1 MGLKKFNE
9 FVQLDELSKQTLGN
23 YVKKAYMD
31 ADNHAVAARQHLRQ
45 THNNP
50 DRKAAERHNDAAI
63 AHQDKEIKRIDG
75 VKLAAKKL
83 MKEGIEALSYE
94 EMELLGENYEQLDEI
109 SKQTLGSYIKKA
121 RTDAINQRDDAHD
134 SNRLARSMSGDDTR
148 KEYEKKRDTHVRKF
162 GNRNRGIDKAVDK
175 LVKEGI
181 EAVSEEEL
189 DEIFE
194 NYEQLDELSKQT
206 LGRYINAA
214 SDKGMQ
220 SAHIAGGG
228 TGYRHDGDKADRSKE
243 FSKAVKRLKGIRKAT
258 DKLVKEGAEAL
269 SFDELELLG
278 ESFEMLNELSKQT
291 LSNYIV
297 KSARDMH
304 ATGYE
309 QGKAYGR
316 GASNGEVKPMIRRAN
331 KRRAGII
338 RASDKLAEEGLGEAK
353 EPGRDFNITVL
364 KDGKRMYVHSFNTDS
379 WTESKAKQYVTRRCT
394 VQGIKDYTLKTEYK
408 DSK

>member
-9 FVQLDELSKQTLGN
+9 FV
-23 YVKKAYMD
+23 
-31 ADNHAVAARQHLRQ
+31 
-45 THNNP
+45 
-50 DRKAAERHNDAAI
+50 
-63 AHQDKEIKRIDG
+63 
-75 VKLAAKKL
+75 
-83 MKEGIEALSYE
+83 
-94 EMELLGENYEQLDEI
+94 QLDEI

-338 RASDKLAEEGLGEAK
+338 RASDKLAEEGLDESTGDHRFKYHQGFKRWYHSDNGGVDWKQLPAHVKSEAAAKKHVGALAEEGLDEAK